1 MGYND
6 YDGFDDDELDEGQGG
21 SPKALR
27 EAQKA
32 AAKRAKELEEQ
43 VNKLTSQ
50 LAERNLKDV
59 LESKG
64 LNPALGRFIIKDGVD
79 ATDQAAVDA
88 WLGENGSLFGFKPQD
103 ASPAGEPE
111 GPADF
116 DVAADPTGEL
126 AAQYARMQSASQGA
140 LPNDRFQQAT
150 TELSGAK
157 SLEDIQAVLNRAI
170 KS

>member
-1 MGYND
+1 MGYD
-6 YDGFDDDELDEGQGG
+6 DFDGFDDDDFENEDR

-32 AAKRAKELEEQ
+32 AAKRAKELEAQ
-43 VNKLTSQ
+43 VTKLTSQ

-64 LNPALGRFIIKDGVD
+64 LNPALGRFIIKDGID

-88 WLGENGSLFGFKPQD
+88 WLGENGSLFGFKPTED
-103 ASPAGEPE
+103 SPAEGDSGE
-111 GPADF
+111 ADSLE
-116 DVAADPTGEL
+116 EL
-126 AAQYARMQSASQGA
+126 AEAQARIQGA
-140 LPNDRFQQAT
+140 SRGSLPDDRFQQAA
-150 TELSGAK
+150 TEIKGGK
-157 SLEDIQAVLNRAI
+157 SLDEIQAALNRAI